1 MLKKLVNFALGNRWL
16 VLGAAIMLFGWGIVS
31 FHNLPVEAYPDV
43 ANNYVQ
49 VITQWPG
56 RAAEEVEQQV
66 TTPIEIQ
73 MAGIPH
79 MAHLRSTSLAGL
91 SSVTMIFDDESV
103 NDWNREKVLE
113 RLSQVTLPAGLQP
126 QIGTDW
132 SPVGQIYWYTLRST
146 NPAYDSMELKSL
158 EDWKLEKA
166 FKSVPGVVD
175 VSSFGGITREYQVR
189 VDPDKLISY
198 GLSISQVEQQLTNNN
213 INAGGSF
220 IEQGEQ
226 QINVR
231 EVGLYR
237 NVHDIEETLL
247 KSQNG
252 TALRVKDIAT
262 VAQGPKIRLGQIGK
276 TCRPGATPVT
286 ESDPT
291 SGPTDPCVEHLDKDG
306 KPVVI
311 AKEDGKLIDNGD
323 VVEGIVLLQ
332 KGEDS
337 DGVLEGIHQK
347 VAELNGTPG
356 HPGVLPAGVK
366 VVPFLDRSDL
376 LHYTTHTV
384 LHNLTEG
391 IILVVIILFFFLGN
405 VRGALIVSL
414 TIPFALLFAS
424 ICLDLRHIPANLLS
438 LGALDF
444 GMVVDGAVV
453 MVENIIRH
461 LSHHKGEDVSPVDQI
476 RLAAHEV
483 QKPVFYAIGIIITAY
498 LPIFTL
504 QAVEGRLFR
513 PMAWTV
519 AFALLGALI
528 FSILLAPVLSSILFP
543 RGASEWEN
551 PVMTWIT
558 NRYRHVAK
566 WAIEHHRVTFAIAG
580 GALAL
585 AFFLGFSGII
595 GSEFLPHLDE
605 GAIWVRGTL
614 APSTGPTESLRI
626 VDEARERLNA
636 FPEVTKVVSQTGRP
650 DDGTD
655 VTGFFNTEYFV
666 DLKPKEQWRP
676 VFHKNKDELIGAMD
690 RELEKTPGVIWNFS
704 QPISDNVEEA
714 VSGVKGEL
722 AVKLY
727 GDDLKT
733 LEGKADEIVSVMSKV
748 RGVQDLGLFRVIGQP
763 NLNYTVNR
771 EAAARYGI
779 NVADVQDAVQTAV
792 GGNAVSQVLQ
802 GDAHYDLVVRY
813 LPKYRSTQ
821 EAIDN
826 IRLLSPSG
834 ERVSLAQLTNT
845 KTEDGAEE
853 IYREGGQRYV
863 AIKYSVRDRD
873 LGSTVEEA
881 IAKVNA
887 QVKLPPGYKT
897 DWAGEYESQK
907 RSSRR
912 LMLVLPVT
920 ILIIFVLLY
929 TMFHSGKWATLILV
943 NVSMAPVGGL
953 LALLL
958 THTNFSVSSGV
969 GFLALFGVSVQT
981 GVIMLEYINQ
991 LRAGGHS
998 IEDAA
1003 IEGAVL
1009 RLRPIMMTMLV
1020 ATLGLLPAATSHGIG
1035 SDSQR
1040 PFAIVIVGGLL
1051 GALLIS
1057 VFLLPTLYVW
1067 IARPSD
1073 ILPEPETEFEN

>member
-1 MLKKLVNFALGNRWL
+1 MIRKIVDFALNNRWL
-16 VLGAAIMLFGWGIVS
+16 VLGLAILLFVWGIVS

-49 VITQWPG
+49 IITQWPG
-56 RAAEEVEQQV
+56 RAAEEIEQLV
-66 TTPIEIQ
+66 TIPLEIQ

-79 MAHLRSTSLAGL
+79 MTHLRSTSLAGI
-91 SSVTMIFDDESV
+91 SSINLIFDDNSV

-113 RLSQVTLPAGLQP
+113 RLSQVTLPANLQP

-146 NPAYDSMELKSL
+146 NPLYDNMDLKSL
-158 EDWKLEKA
+158 EDWTIEKQL
-166 FKSVPGVVD
+166 KSVPGVVD
-175 VSSFGGITREYQVR
+175 VSSFGGMTREYQVR
-189 VDPDKLISY
+189 VDPDKLVAY
-198 GLSISQVEQQLTNNN
+198 GLSIGQIEQQLTNNN
-213 INAGGSF
+213 TNAGGSF
-220 IEQGEQ
+220 IEEGQQ

-237 NVHDIEETLL
+237 NVHDIEETVL
-247 KSQNG
+247 KTQSG

-276 TCRPGATPVT
+276 SCRFGVLPNTNPPSSWGA
-286 ESDPT
+286 
-291 SGPTDPCVEHLDKDG
+291 TDPCIDHQAKSQNS
-306 KPVVI
+306 KVI
-311 AKEDGKLIDNGD
+311 QREDGKIIDDGD
-323 VVEGIVLLQ
+323 VVEGIVALQ
-332 KGEDS
+332 KGDDS
-337 DGVLEGIHQK
+337 EFALNGIHKK
-347 VAELNGTPG
+347 VDELNNLVLP
-356 HPGVLPAGVK
+356 PGVKL
-366 VVPFLDRSDL
+366 VPFLDRSDL

-391 IILVVIILFFFLGN
+391 IILVVIILFLFLGN

-414 TIPFALLFAS
+414 TIPFSLLFAS

-453 MVENIIRH
+453 MVENIVRH
-461 LSHHKGEDVSPVDQI
+461 LSHQRKDSLSPAEQI
-476 RLAAHEV
+476 REAAHEV
-483 QKPVFYAIGIIITAY
+483 QRPVFYAIGIIITAY

-504 QAVEGRLFR
+504 QAVEGRLFQ

-528 FSILLAPVLSSILFP
+528 FSIVIAPVLASLLFP
-543 RGASEWEN
+543 KGTSEWHN
-551 PVMTWIT
+551 PIMEWLT
-558 NRYRHVAK
+558 NRYRHAAR
-566 WAIEHHRVTFAIAG
+566 WAIEHRWITISGAG
-580 GALAL
+580 AALLLAL
-585 AFFLGFSGII
+585 FLGLSGVI

-626 VDEARERLNA
+626 MNQARIVLSS
-636 FPEVTKVVSQTGRP
+636 FPEVTQVVSQTGRP

-666 DLKPKEQWRP
+666 DLKAKEQWRP
-676 VFHKNKDELIGAMD
+676 VFKKNKEELIGSMD
-690 RELEKTPGVIWNFS
+690 RELEKMPGVIWNFS

-722 AVKLY
+722 AVKIY
-727 GDDLKT
+727 GDNLKT
-733 LEGKADEIVSVMSKV
+733 LEEKGDQIVSVMSKIK
-748 RGVQDLGLFRVIGQP
+748 GVSDLGLFRVIGQP
-763 NLNYTVNR
+763 NLDYTVDR
-771 EAAARYGI
+771 QAAARFGI
-779 NVADVQDAVQTAV
+779 NITDIQDAIQTAV
-792 GGNAVSQVLQ
+792 GGNAVSQVLK
-802 GDAHYDLVVRY
+802 GEARYDLTVRY
-813 LPKYRSTQ
+813 LPEYRSTQ

-834 ERVSLAQLTNT
+834 ERVSLAQLTT
-845 KTEDGAEE
+845 VKMEDGAET
-853 IYREGGQRYV
+853 ISREGGQRFV

-881 IAKVNA
+881 IKKVNE
-887 QVKLPPGYKT
+887 QVKLPPGYKI

-920 ILIIFVLLY
+920 IIIIFIILY
-929 TMFHSGKWATLILV
+929 SMFHSGKWAGLILI

-953 LALLL
+953 LALLF

-991 LRAGGHS
+991 MRVRGHS
-998 IEDAA
+998 IEESA

-1040 PFAIVIVGGLL
+1040 PFAMVIVGGLI

-1067 IARPSD
+1067 IARPND
-1073 ILPEPETEFEN
+1073 ILPNPETEFEN